1 MTIRTNPSL
10 GIGLDTVLPADGSW
24 LDVNGTVSPQYGDV
38 SFDENGYKRVWA
50 TSAAALT
57 AGAAIS
63 IDDSGNSTAA
73 TGGAYT
79 APLAVPAGGSFW
91 AKAAAI

>member
-1 MTIRTNPSL
+1 MSFRTNPSL

-24 LDVNGTVSPQYGDV
+24 LDINGTVSPQYGDV
-38 SFDENGYKRVWA
+38 SFDDSGYKRVWA

-57 AGAAIS
+57 AGAKIA
-63 IDDSGNSTAA
+63 IDDDGNASASDS
-73 TGGAYT
+73 GAYT
-79 APLAVPAGGSFW
+79 APLAVPAGSSFW

>member
-24 LDVNGTVSPQYGDV
+24 LDVVGTVSPQYGDV
-38 SFDENGYKRVWA
+38 SFDEDGYKRVWV

-57 AGAAIS
+57 AGAKIA
-63 IDDSGNSTAA
+63 IDDNGNATASDS
-73 TGGAYT
+73 GAYA

-91 AKAAAI
+91 SKAAAI